1 LQVLHLTKQH
11 AYFPEQRRMAE
22 SSIAV
27 PLSAEAAARLAAGCR
42 KLRALRLCLGSS
54 DVTAEGLAELSQ
66 FSSLRRCAFWSAC
79 LLVCLFVSFL
89 YICMRWLCVPMTKG
103 VGI

>member
-1 LQVLHLTKQH
+1 MLQQAYLLGILQRTHNAIAAVAGLLLLLQVLHLTKQH

-27 PLSAEAAARLAAGCR
+27 PLSADVAARLAAGCR

-54 DVTAEGLAELSQ
+54 DVTAAGLAQLSQ
-66 FSSLRRCAFWSAC
+66 LSSLRR
-79 LLVCLFVSFL
+79 
-89 YICMRWLCVPMTKG
+89 
-103 VGI
+103 

>member
-1 LQVLHLTKQH
+1 MQQVVIALLLRLLQVLHLTKQH

-54 DVTAEGLAELSQ
+54 DVTAEGLAELRQ
-66 FSSLRRCAFWSAC
+66 FSSLRRCAH
-79 LLVCLFVSFL
+79 
-89 YICMRWLCVPMTKG
+89 
-103 VGI
+103 